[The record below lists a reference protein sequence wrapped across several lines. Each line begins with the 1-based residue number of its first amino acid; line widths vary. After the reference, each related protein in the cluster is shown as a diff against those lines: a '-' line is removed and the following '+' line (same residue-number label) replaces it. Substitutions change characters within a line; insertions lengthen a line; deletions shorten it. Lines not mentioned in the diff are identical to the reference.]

1 MNLPFHTFSGKDERL
16 QSDVI
21 ESAKP
26 LEVPQQAEAVPTN
39 TTGSNLGD
47 VILLSD
53 DSDME
58 ESGNGN
64 TEAPLNDQPQQQEN
78 NPTHSAEEIEEEDV
92 PMSLSDLSSS
102 FQKCFPAL
110 NQTQESKAA
119 GKSQP
124 SDFLQVKPFDF
135 EAARKQVK
143 FGEDNRRGKTEANDG
158 DDKIRLN
165 KGDKKK
171 SSVMSQKEEDG
182 NDLPQ
187 GRRRQ
192 AFPAS
197 GNRSATF
204 R

>member
-1 MNLPFHTFSGKDERL
+1 MNLPFHTFSGEDERL

-26 LEVPQQAEAVPTN
+26 LEVQQQAEVIPTPA
-39 TTGSNLGD
+39 TGSNLGD

-58 ESGNGN
+58 ESGNGD
-64 TEAPLNDQPQQQEN
+64 TEAPPNDQPQEQEN
-78 NPTHSAEEIEEEDV
+78 NTTGSAEEIDEEDV
-92 PMSLSDLSSS
+92 PISLSDLSSS
-102 FQKCFPAL
+102 FQKCFPAS
-110 NQTQESKAA
+110 NQTRESKAS
-119 GKSQP
+119 GKSQL

-143 FGEDNRRGKTEANDG
+143 FGEDNRREKMEANDG

-171 SSVMSQKEEDG
+171 SSVISQRDEDG